1 MKIVVLDGFTLNPG
15 DLSWHELSELAPC
28 QVHDHT
34 LADDV
39 VSRCQAAEIILTNKT
54 SITADILK
62 QLPDIKYIGVLATGT
77 NVVDLAYAKLRGIIV
92 TNVPA
97 YGPDAVAQ
105 MVFAHILHHTQQV
118 ALHDKAVKQGLWAG
132 QRDFCFTLSPLMSL
146 KGKVLGLIGFG
157 DIAQHV
163 AQIGLAFGMK
173 VLVHTPKAKAGLA
186 QGIAWCE
193 LAVLLP
199 KAQFLSLHC
208 PLTEVTHHMIDA
220 STLAKLPSNALII
233 NTARG
238 DLINEQDLADWLNQ
252 DKGFAAVDVL
262 SSEPP
267 QIGNPL
273 LSAKNITITPHIA
286 WATKEARQNL
296 MNIAVN
302 NCRQFMLGEPVNVVS
317 S

>member
-1 MKIVVLDGFTLNPG
+1 MMKVVVLDGFTLNPG
-15 DLSWHELSELAPC
+15 DLSWHELAQLAPC
-28 QVHDHT
+28 KVYEHS
-34 LADDV
+34 LIDDV
-39 VSRCQAAEIILTNKT
+39 VIRCQGAEIILTNKT
-54 SITADILK
+54 PITADILK

-77 NVVDLAYAKLRGIIV
+77 NVVDLIYAKQRGIIV

-163 AQIGLAFGMK
+163 AQIALAFGMK
-173 VLVHTPKAKAGLA
+173 VLIHTPKIKVGLS
-186 QGIAWCE
+186 QGIEWCE
-193 LAVLLP
+193 LADLLP
-199 KAQFLSLHC
+199 RVQFLSLHC
-208 PLTEVTHHMIDA
+208 PLTNATHQMINT
-220 STLAKLPSNALII
+220 SSLAKLPSKALII

-238 DLINEQDLADWLNQ
+238 DLVNEQDLADWLNQ
-252 DKGFAAVDVL
+252 GKGFAAVDVL

-267 QIGNPL
+267 KIDNPL
-273 LSAKNITITPHIA
+273 ISAKNITITPHIA
-286 WATKEARQNL
+286 WATKDARQNL
-296 MNIAVN
+296 MDIAVN
-302 NCRQFMLGEPVNVVS
+302 NCRQFMLGKPTNVV
-317 S
+317 